1 MDRLVIDGF
10 GRFLGIEQGQIAVK
24 EKGRV
29 LERKNPQKLRQI
41 IFSGKGS
48 ISSEAIKLLGKH
60 GVDVIFLDFDGKVIA
75 RVSPPMLKTVSVRR
89 NQYFAY
95 LDERGVTLSKEFV
108 MAKMKN
114 QIALLGNLA
123 KRRKDRNPEIAEFL
137 QNSRGEIEV
146 VSKNVEDLKGNRI
159 DEVRD
164 TINGMEGNA
173 SRIYWSCLIKI
184 FPKSFEFKDRSGR
197 YASDPVNSMLNYGYG
212 ILEGEVL
219 RAIHYA
225 GLDPYGGYLHVDRS
239 GRSSL
244 VYDLMEEFRQQIIDK
259 TIVRIV
265 SRGQIKPEDFEII
278 RGLCRMKDRARKTL
292 LKQVLQKFE
301 DYVRIEEKRIAWC
314 NVILEQARN
323 IVRFLNEEKRYRGF
337 YLRW

>member
-1 MDRLVIDGF
+1 MIDGF

-48 ISSEAIKLLGKH
+48 ISSEAIKLLGKR

-173 SRIYWSCLIKI
+173 SR
-184 FPKSFEFKDRSGR
+184 
-197 YASDPVNSMLNYGYG
+197 
-212 ILEGEVL
+212 
-219 RAIHYA
+219 
-225 GLDPYGGYLHVDRS
+225 
-239 GRSSL
+239 
-244 VYDLMEEFRQQIIDK
+244 
-259 TIVRIV
+259 
-265 SRGQIKPEDFEII
+265 
-278 RGLCRMKDRARKTL
+278 
-292 LKQVLQKFE
+292 
-301 DYVRIEEKRIAWC
+301 
-314 NVILEQARN
+314 
-323 IVRFLNEEKRYRGF
+323 
-337 YLRW
+337 